1 MFVINSKIKKYNT
14 SKYFGQ
20 KIYLGLLYFIGRKI
34 SDMEK
39 WKKQTMVS
47 RLSAESEF
55 RSMALA
61 QDHLRISKRKVKTT
75 YTVML

>member
-1 MFVINSKIKKYNT
+1 
-14 SKYFGQ
+14 
-20 KIYLGLLYFIGRKI
+20 
-34 SDMEK
+34 
-39 WKKQTMVS
+39 MVS

-61 QDHLRISKRKVKTT
+61 QDNLRISKRKVKTT